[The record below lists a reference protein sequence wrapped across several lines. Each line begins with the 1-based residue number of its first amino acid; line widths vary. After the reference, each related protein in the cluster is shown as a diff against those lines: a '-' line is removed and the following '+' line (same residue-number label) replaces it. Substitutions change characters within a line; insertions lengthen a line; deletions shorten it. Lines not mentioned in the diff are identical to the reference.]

1 MNSIPM
7 GPKELRNVVWP
18 LLRQPMPREEVARGV
33 ASAYNIED
41 LEAMSVV
48 DQLDVDLRTC
58 MDCIRSATRESIGLE
73 KEKARKAIPPIADE
87 HFEAMWDWAG
97 FIIQKGG

>member
-1 MNSIPM
+1 M

-33 ASAYNIED
+33 AIAYNIED

-48 DQLDVDLRTC
+48 NQLDTDLQTC
-58 MDCIRSATRESIGLE
+58 IDCIRSATRENIEIE
-73 KEKARKAIPPIADE
+73 KEKARMAIAPIADV